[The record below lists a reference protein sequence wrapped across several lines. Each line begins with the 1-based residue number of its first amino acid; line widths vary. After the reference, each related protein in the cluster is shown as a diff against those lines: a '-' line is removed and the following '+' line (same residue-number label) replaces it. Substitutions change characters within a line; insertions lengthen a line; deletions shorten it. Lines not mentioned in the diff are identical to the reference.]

1 MVNGQQR
8 RLVHSHSVILKAY
21 QVWIW
26 IPPSCAVL
34 SWSREEFWEG
44 NDARV
49 NFWVGY
55 TSLRVRVVKAVW
67 FLEAR
72 QLCGCYRKAT
82 RDLEHFQM
90 AQDLQS
96 NHNPTFIL
104 IFPGSYGSPL
114 FKSTPSPL
122 SLLRSAHDL
131 SESQGGSEEET
142 ELSPATRHELPRA
155 LHLPTEYVVHHYVE
169 TNTCYVL
176 TNEYLLPEQLHKIH
190 SVLRKHSVLSS
201 TCGVDSIFQ
210 ELNLKELGLEEEE
223 EEESQKPQSP
233 APVRLIYDTDLNMQL
248 LVATMRITPETPTT
262 PPNVNTT
269 IVPQVTPVKRGRRFY
284 SREVK
289 SPTTTGEVKVPRR
302 VLFRD
307 D

>member
-1 MVNGQQR
+1 
-8 RLVHSHSVILKAY
+8 
-21 QVWIW
+21 
-26 IPPSCAVL
+26 
-34 SWSREEFWEG
+34 
-44 NDARV
+44 
-49 NFWVGY
+49 
-55 TSLRVRVVKAVW
+55 
-67 FLEAR
+67 
-72 QLCGCYRKAT
+72 
-82 RDLEHFQM
+82 
-90 AQDLQS
+90 
-96 NHNPTFIL
+96 
-104 IFPGSYGSPL
+104 
-114 FKSTPSPL
+114 
-122 SLLRSAHDL
+122 
-131 SESQGGSEEET
+131 
-142 ELSPATRHELPRA
+142 
-155 LHLPTEYVVHHYVE
+155 
-169 TNTCYVL
+169 
-176 TNEYLLPEQLHKIH
+176 
-190 SVLRKHSVLSS
+190 
-201 TCGVDSIFQ
+201 VDSIFQ